1 MTQLTYC
8 TVLYSIVIN
17 LQPLLEG
24 KLTYFDIKITVTI
37 LFKLLQVTTFAGSL
51 FHKIVV
57 EGKESR

>member
-24 KLTYFDIKITVTI
+24 KLTYFDIKITATI
-37 LFKLLQVTTFAGSL
+37 LLNYYKLQPLLAVYST
-51 FHKIVV
+51 
-57 EGKESR
+57 R